1 MLPQVVPQGPSQ
13 DTYHDQRRRVAVA
26 RHKLGDDEGMVV
38 QRREEGAQ
46 REGGHHGAVLS
57 CESLLVND
65 ARLRQTTRT
74 SISCPGTSSDAGC
87 FAGTLT
93 RSPVAID
100 FAKGGSLQRGGAA
113 AARQTR
119 RPEIRASPQLPNP
132 LMRRHP
138 SAA

>member
-74 SISCPGTSSDAGC
+74 SISCPGTSGAGS
-87 FAGTLT
+87 FT
-93 RSPVAID
+93 R
-100 FAKGGSLQRGGAA
+100 GL
-113 AARQTR
+113 TR
-119 RPEIRASPQLPNP
+119 RPGAMAKGRSL
-132 LMRRHP
+132 L
-138 SAA
+138 